1 MNPPSQSHGA
11 TGPPSRNASPART
24 DGAAGISAPF
34 IHRPIATALLT
45 AAIFLAGVVAFLQLP
60 TAPLPQVDFP
70 TINVSATLPGASPD
84 IMASAVAAPLERQLA
99 HIAALTEM
107 TSASYL
113 GSTNITLQFDLSR
126 NIDGAA
132 RDVQAAINAARA
144 NLPSNLPQNP
154 TYRKVNP
161 ADAPIL
167 IIALTSDTYSRGQL
181 YDAASTIMQ
190 QRLLQIEGVGQVNI
204 GGGALPAVRVE
215 INPTQ
220 LNNTGLSLEDVRA
233 MLSQQNANIPKGQV
247 SDERKTA
254 DILANDQLLK
264 AENYEP
270 LIVAYRNG
278 APVTLSDIASVRDS
292 VENIRA
298 AGYLNGKPA
307 IAVVIFR
314 QPGANIIQTVDR
326 VRGALPSLKASIPSA
341 MNMQIVLDRTT
352 TIRASVFEVERTL
365 IIAVVLVVLVVYVFL
380 RNGRATLIPAVV
392 VPTSLIGTFGVM
404 YLCGYSLDNLSL
416 MALTISTGFVVD
428 DAIVVIENVSRYL
441 EKGMRPVEAALKG
454 AREVGFTVLSISISL
469 VAVFTPILLMS
480 GIVGRLFR
488 EFAVTLSTAI
498 LVSLVISLTTTPMMC
513 ARLLRS
519 APAKA
524 TADKQSKKP
533 GRLSQLSESVFAW
546 IAEFYESSLQIV
558 LRHPAI
564 TLGVLIATI
573 AATGFLFVIAPKGFF
588 PQQDNGTIFGGM
600 QGSQDASFQTMQ
612 AAALRISDTIKTD
625 PAIAA
630 VVSFVGGTNGATNS
644 GFVYCALKPLNERK
658 ISSSQ
663 VINRLRPKL
672 ATIPGA
678 MTFLQ
683 AGQDVRIGGRQS
695 NAQYQYTIQSE
706 NLGDLVKWGPIVLA
720 EMRKLPGFT
729 DVNSDQQNAGLQAS
743 LSYDRQTAARL
754 GISAQLLDDTLYDAF
769 GQRQVSTMFTSL
781 NQYHVVMEVD
791 SQFWQSPTG
800 LDAIYI
806 RPAQP
811 TPTPSGSGASTAT
824 AGSQPTP
831 APGTS
836 VTTSSAVGSSPTPA
850 ALITATPS
858 ATPLVS
864 QATATV
870 SSTTTSSQVTP
881 APTAFATSSSTS
893 TTSQPTPAPSV
904 ATASSTPATFQ
915 PTAAPTVAA
924 TLSIS
929 PAPYQP
935 ITGPGAVPSLS
946 NMVASFQVSPTP
958 TATPT
963 LSAQATPSA
972 NAVAQSSGGGGS
984 STPTPS
990 PTPVVPLSAVASYQP
1005 TTAPIAVNHQGQF
1018 PSVTISFNLAGGMA
1032 LSDAVAAVQQMQQR
1046 VGMPSAVHG
1055 SFSGT
1060 AQAFETSLAGE
1071 PFLILAALVAVYI
1084 VLGILY
1090 ESYIHPITILSTLP
1104 SAGVGAL
1111 LALML
1116 FRTDLSVIAIIGILL
1131 LIGIVKKNAILMVD
1145 FALEAERARG
1155 MRPRDAIY
1163 QACLLRFR
1171 PILMTTTAALFGALP
1186 LIISTGMGS
1195 ELRRPLGITIVG
1207 GLIFS
1212 QALTLYTT
1220 PVVYLYFD
1228 RLREWWESRRRET
1241 VGALQPV
1248 LGLRDAT

>member
-1 MNPPSQSHGA
+1 MN
-11 TGPPSRNASPART
+11 
-24 DGAAGISAPF
+24 ISAPF
-34 IHRPIATALLT
+34 IRRPIATVLLT
-45 AAIFLAGVVAFLQLP
+45 AAVALAGLVAFLQLP

-84 IMASAVAAPLERQLA
+84 IMASAVAAPLERQFA
-99 HIAALTEM
+99 HIAGVTEM

-113 GSTNITLQFDLSR
+113 GTTTITLQFDLSR

-167 IIALTSDTYSRGQL
+167 IVALTSDVYSRGQL
-181 YDAASTIMQ
+181 YDAASTIIQ
-190 QRLLQIEGVGQVNI
+190 QRLLQIGGVGQVNI
-204 GGGALPAVRVE
+204 GGGALPGVRVE
-215 INPTQ
+215 INPTE
-220 LNNTGLSLEDVRA
+220 LNNTGLSLEDVRT
-233 MLSQQNANIPKGQV
+233 MLSQQNANMPKGQL
-247 SDERKTA
+247 SDERTTA

-264 AENYEP
+264 AKEYAP

-278 APVTLSDIASVRDS
+278 APVRLSDIATVRDS

-307 IAVVIFR
+307 IPVVIFR

-326 VRGALPSLKASIPSA
+326 VRAALPSLKASIPA
-341 MNMQIVLDRTT
+341 AINMQIVLDRTT

-365 IIAVVLVVLVVYVFL
+365 VIAIMLVVLVVFVFL

-392 VPTSLIGTFGVM
+392 VPTSLIATFGVM
-404 YLCGYSLDNLSL
+404 YLFGYSLDNLSL

-441 EKGMRPVEAALKG
+441 EQGMQPMQAALKG
-454 AREVGFTVLSISISL
+454 AREVGFTVLSISVSL
-469 VAVFTPILLMS
+469 VAVFTPILLMG

-498 LVSLVISLTTTPMMC
+498 LVSLAISLTTTPMMC
-513 ARLLRS
+513 ARLLRPTR
-519 APAKA
+519 A
-524 TADKQSKKP
+524 SKKP
-533 GRLSQLSESVFAW
+533 DDVAAANTAIQRLGYSGRIAQLGENAFAWMSES
-546 IAEFYESSLQIV
+546 YRRSLQIV
-558 LRHPAI
+558 LRHPVI
-564 TLGVLIATI
+564 TLAVLIATI
-573 AATGFLFVIAPKGFF
+573 AATGYLFVTVPKGFF
-588 PQQDNGTIFGGM
+588 PLQDNGTVFGGM
-600 QGSQDASFQTMQ
+600 QGSQDASFQAMQ
-612 AAALRISDTIKTD
+612 QAALRVNDTIKID
-625 PAIAA
+625 PAVSS
-630 VVSFVGGTNGATNS
+630 VVTFVGGNGATNS
-644 GFVYCALKPLNERK
+644 GFVYVALKPLEERK

-672 ATIPGA
+672 AGVPGA

-683 AGQDVRIGGRQS
+683 AGQDLRIGGRQS

-706 NLGDLVKWGPIVLA
+706 NLSDLVKWGPIVLA

-754 GISAQLLDDTLYDAF
+754 GISAQILDDTLYDAF

-791 SQFWQSPTG
+791 PQFWQDPEG
-800 LDAIYI
+800 LNAIYI
-806 RPAQP
+806 RPASSPTPIPFSMPGSSQLASALTVGTTLSSLTSSQPAPVAIP
-811 TPTPSGSGASTAT
+811 TPTPSPGTLPDPNALLVAS
-824 AGSQPTP
+824 P
-831 APGTS
+831 APTASPG
-836 VTTSSAVGSSPTPA
+836 VLNAV
-850 ALITATPS
+850 
-858 ATPLVS
+858 
-864 QATATV
+864 V
-870 SSTTTSSQVTP
+870 SSTTSTP
-881 APTAFATSSSTS
+881 IATAIPSTI
-893 TTSQPTPAPSV
+893 
-904 ATASSTPATFQ
+904 TASSTTAVTTLQVNPLPIAIATPASTPAGLQ
-915 PTAAPTVAA
+915 LIPIPTPFATPAIAITSSTPVANA
-924 TLSIS
+924 
-929 PAPYQP
+929 
-935 ITGPGAVPSLS
+935 
-946 NMVASFQVSPTP
+946 VASSSGAGASSSPSPTP
-958 TATPT
+958 T
-963 LSAQATPSA
+963 S
-972 NAVAQSSGGGGS
+972 
-984 STPTPS
+984 
-990 PTPVVPLSAVASYQP
+990 VVPLSAVASYEP
-1005 TTAPIAVNHQGQF
+1005 TTAPIAMNHQGQF

-1032 LSDAVAAVQQMQQR
+1032 LGNAVTAIHQMQQR
-1046 VGMPSAVHG
+1046 IGMPSAVHG

-1060 AQAFETSLAGE
+1060 AEAFQASLAGE
-1071 PFLILAALVAVYI
+1071 PFLILAALIAVYI

-1090 ESYIHPITILSTLP
+1090 ESYIHPVTILSTLP
-1104 SAGVGAL
+1104 SASVGAL

-1116 FRTDLSVIAIIGILL
+1116 FHTELSVIAIIGLLL

-1145 FALEAERARG
+1145 FALEAERAEN
-1155 MRPRDAIY
+1155 MRPREAIF

-1186 LIISTGMGS
+1186 LIMSSGMGA
-1195 ELRRPLGITIVG
+1195 ELRRPLGIAIVG

-1212 QALTLYTT
+1212 QVLTLYTT

-1228 RLREWWESRRRET
+1228 RLRGWWASRRA
-1241 VGALQPV
+1241 VVVPPQAAF
-1248 LGLRDAT
+1248 GLSEAT

>member
-1 MNPPSQSHGA
+1 MN
-11 TGPPSRNASPART
+11 
-24 DGAAGISAPF
+24 ISAPF
-34 IHRPIATALLT
+34 IRRPIATVLLT
-45 AAIFLAGVVAFLQLP
+45 AAVALAGLVAFLQLP

-84 IMASAVAAPLERQLA
+84 IMASAVAAPLERQFA
-99 HIAALTEM
+99 HIAGVTEM

-113 GSTNITLQFDLSR
+113 GTTTITLQFDLSR

-167 IIALTSDTYSRGQL
+167 IVALTSDVYSRGQL
-181 YDAASTIMQ
+181 YDAASTIIQ

-204 GGGALPAVRVE
+204 GGGALPGVRVE

-220 LNNTGLSLEDVRA
+220 LNNTGLSLEDVRT
-233 MLSQQNANIPKGQV
+233 MLSQQNANMPKGQL
-247 SDERKTA
+247 SDERTTA

-264 AENYEP
+264 AKEYAP

-278 APVTLSDIASVRDS
+278 APVRLSDIASVRDS

-307 IAVVIFR
+307 IPVVIFR

-326 VRGALPSLKASIPSA
+326 VRAALPSLKASIPA
-341 MNMQIVLDRTT
+341 AINMQIVLDRTT

-365 IIAVVLVVLVVYVFL
+365 VIAIMLVVLVVFVFL
-380 RNGRATLIPAVV
+380 RSGRATLIPAVV
-392 VPTSLIGTFGVM
+392 VPTSLIATFGVM
-404 YLCGYSLDNLSL
+404 YLFGYSLDNLSL

-441 EKGMRPVEAALKG
+441 EQGMQPMQAALKG
-454 AREVGFTVLSISISL
+454 AREVGFTVLSISVSL
-469 VAVFTPILLMS
+469 VAVFTPILLMG

-498 LVSLVISLTTTPMMC
+498 LVSLAISLTTTPMMC
-513 ARLLRS
+513 ARLLRPTR
-519 APAKA
+519 A
-524 TADKQSKKP
+524 SKKP
-533 GRLSQLSESVFAW
+533 NDVAAANTATQHLGYSGRIAQLGENAFAWMSES
-546 IAEFYESSLQIV
+546 YRRSLQIV

-564 TLGVLIATI
+564 TLAVLIATI
-573 AATGFLFVIAPKGFF
+573 AATGYLFVTVPKGFF
-588 PQQDNGTIFGGM
+588 PLQDNGTVFGGM
-600 QGSQDASFQTMQ
+600 QGSQDASFQAMQ
-612 AAALRISDTIKTD
+612 QAALRVNDTIKVD
-625 PAIAA
+625 PAVSS
-630 VVSFVGGTNGATNS
+630 VVTFVGGNGATNS
-644 GFVYCALKPLNERK
+644 GFVYVALKPLEKRK

-672 ATIPGA
+672 AGVPGA

-683 AGQDVRIGGRQS
+683 AGQDLRIGGRQS

-706 NLGDLVKWGPIVLA
+706 TLSDLVKWGPIVLA
-720 EMRKLPGFT
+720 EMRKLAGFT

-754 GISAQLLDDTLYDAF
+754 GISAQILDDTLYDAF

-791 SQFWQSPTG
+791 PQFWQDPKG
-800 LDAIYI
+800 LNAIYI
-806 RPAQP
+806 RPASSP
-811 TPTPSGSGASTAT
+811 TPTPIA
-824 AGSQPTP
+824 
-831 APGTS
+831 APGSSQLGSALT
-836 VTTSSAVGSSPTPA
+836 VGTTSSSP
-850 ALITATPS
+850 
-858 ATPLVS
+858 
-864 QATATV
+864 
-870 SSTTTSSQVTP
+870 TSSQPAPVAILIPAPSPGTLPDPNALLLGSP
-881 APTAFATSSSTS
+881 APTASPGVLSAVVSSATSTPIATVIPSTI
-893 TTSQPTPAPSV
+893 
-904 ATASSTPATFQ
+904 TASSASAVTTLQLSPSPIAIATPASTPASLQ
-915 PTAAPTVAA
+915 LLPIPTPFAAPAIA
-924 TLSIS
+924 
-929 PAPYQP
+929 
-935 ITGPGAVPSLS
+935 ITGS
-946 NMVASFQVSPTP
+946 TP
-958 TATPT
+958 V
-963 LSAQATPSA
+963 A
-972 NAVAQSSGGGGS
+972 NAALSSGAGAS
-984 STPTPS
+984 SSPGPT
-990 PTPVVPLSAVASYQP
+990 PTPVVPLSAVASYEP

-1032 LSDAVAAVQQMQQR
+1032 LGNAVTAIQQMQQR
-1046 VGMPSAVHG
+1046 IGMPSAVHG

-1060 AQAFETSLAGE
+1060 AEAFQASLAGE
-1071 PFLILAALVAVYI
+1071 PFLILAALIAVYI

-1104 SAGVGAL
+1104 SASVGAL

-1116 FRTDLSVIAIIGILL
+1116 FHTELSVIAIIGLLL

-1145 FALEAERARG
+1145 FALEAERAEK
-1155 MRPRDAIY
+1155 MRPREAIY

-1186 LIISTGMGS
+1186 LIMSSGMGA

-1212 QALTLYTT
+1212 QVLTLYTT

-1228 RLREWWESRRRET
+1228 RLRDWWASRRAAI
-1241 VGALQPV
+1241 VPLQPAF
-1248 LGLRDAT
+1248 GLSDAT

>member
-1 MNPPSQSHGA
+1 MN
-11 TGPPSRNASPART
+11 
-24 DGAAGISAPF
+24 ISAPF
-34 IHRPIATALLT
+34 IRRPIATVLLT
-45 AAIFLAGVVAFLQLP
+45 AAVALAGLVAFLQLP

-84 IMASAVAAPLERQLA
+84 IMASAVAAPLERQFA
-99 HIAALTEM
+99 HIAGVTEM

-113 GSTNITLQFDLSR
+113 GTTTITLQFDLSR

-167 IIALTSDTYSRGQL
+167 IVALTSDVYSRGQL
-181 YDAASTIMQ
+181 YDAASTIIQ
-190 QRLLQIEGVGQVNI
+190 QRLLQIGGVGQVNI
-204 GGGALPAVRVE
+204 GGGALPGVRVE
-215 INPTQ
+215 INPTE
-220 LNNTGLSLEDVRA
+220 LNNTGLSLEDVRT
-233 MLSQQNANIPKGQV
+233 MLSQQNANMPKGQL
-247 SDERKTA
+247 SDERTTA

-264 AENYEP
+264 AKEYAP

-278 APVTLSDIASVRDS
+278 APVRLSDIATVRDS

-307 IAVVIFR
+307 IPVVIFR

-326 VRGALPSLKASIPSA
+326 VRAALPSLKASIPA
-341 MNMQIVLDRTT
+341 AINMQIVLDRTT

-365 IIAVVLVVLVVYVFL
+365 VIAIMLVVLVVFVFL

-392 VPTSLIGTFGVM
+392 VPTSLIATFGVM
-404 YLCGYSLDNLSL
+404 YLFGYSLDNLSL

-441 EKGMRPVEAALKG
+441 EQGMQPMQAALKG

-469 VAVFTPILLMS
+469 VAVFTPILLMG

-498 LVSLVISLTTTPMMC
+498 LVSLAISLTTTPMMC
-513 ARLLRS
+513 ARLLRPTR
-519 APAKA
+519 A
-524 TADKQSKKP
+524 SKKP
-533 GRLSQLSESVFAW
+533 DDVAAANTAIQRLGYSGRIAQLGENAFAWMSES
-546 IAEFYESSLQIV
+546 YRRSLQIV
-558 LRHPAI
+558 LRHPVI
-564 TLGVLIATI
+564 TLAVLIATI
-573 AATGFLFVIAPKGFF
+573 AATGYLFVTVPKGFF
-588 PQQDNGTIFGGM
+588 PLQDNGTVFGGM
-600 QGSQDASFQTMQ
+600 QGSQDASFQAMQ
-612 AAALRISDTIKTD
+612 QAALRVNDTIKID
-625 PAIAA
+625 PAVSS
-630 VVSFVGGTNGATNS
+630 VVTFVGGNGATNS
-644 GFVYCALKPLNERK
+644 GFVYVALKPLEERK

-672 ATIPGA
+672 AGVPGA

-683 AGQDVRIGGRQS
+683 AGQDLRIGGRQS

-706 NLGDLVKWGPIVLA
+706 NLSDLVKWGPVVLA

-754 GISAQLLDDTLYDAF
+754 GISAQILDDTLYDAF

-791 SQFWQSPTG
+791 PQFWQDPEG
-800 LDAIYI
+800 LNAIYI
-806 RPAQP
+806 RPASSPTPIPFSMPGSSQLASALTVGTTLSSLTSSQPAPVAIP
-811 TPTPSGSGASTAT
+811 TPTPSPGTLPDPNALLVAS
-824 AGSQPTP
+824 P
-831 APGTS
+831 APTASPG
-836 VTTSSAVGSSPTPA
+836 VLNAV
-850 ALITATPS
+850 
-858 ATPLVS
+858 
-864 QATATV
+864 V
-870 SSTTTSSQVTP
+870 SSTTSTPIATAIPSTITAGSTTAVTTLQVNPLPIAIATP
-881 APTAFATSSSTS
+881 ASTPAGLQLIPIPTPFAT
-893 TTSQPTPAPSV
+893 PAI
-904 ATASSTPATFQ
+904 AITSSTP
-915 PTAAPTVAA
+915 VANA
-924 TLSIS
+924 
-929 PAPYQP
+929 
-935 ITGPGAVPSLS
+935 
-946 NMVASFQVSPTP
+946 VASSSGAGASSSPSPTP
-958 TATPT
+958 T
-963 LSAQATPSA
+963 S
-972 NAVAQSSGGGGS
+972 
-984 STPTPS
+984 
-990 PTPVVPLSAVASYQP
+990 VVPLSAVASYEP
-1005 TTAPIAVNHQGQF
+1005 TTAPIAMNHQGQF

-1032 LSDAVAAVQQMQQR
+1032 LGNAVTAIHQMQQR
-1046 VGMPSAVHG
+1046 IGMPSAVHG

-1060 AQAFETSLAGE
+1060 AEAFQASLAGE
-1071 PFLILAALVAVYI
+1071 PFLILAALIAVYI

-1090 ESYIHPITILSTLP
+1090 ESYIHPVTILSTLP
-1104 SAGVGAL
+1104 SASVGAL

-1116 FRTDLSVIAIIGILL
+1116 FHTELSVIAIIGLLL

-1145 FALEAERARG
+1145 FALEAERAEN
-1155 MRPRDAIY
+1155 MRPREAIF

-1186 LIISTGMGS
+1186 LIMSSGMGA
-1195 ELRRPLGITIVG
+1195 ELRRPLGIAIVG

-1212 QALTLYTT
+1212 QVLTLYTT

-1228 RLREWWESRRRET
+1228 RLRGWWASRRA
-1241 VGALQPV
+1241 VVVPPQAAF
-1248 LGLRDAT
+1248 GLSEAT

>member
-1 MNPPSQSHGA
+1 MNAISD
-11 TGPPSRNASPART
+11 NARSE
-24 DGAAGISAPF
+24 GISAPF
-34 IHRPIATALLT
+34 IRRPIATALLT
-45 AAIFLAGVVAFLQLP
+45 AAIALAGFVAFLQLP

-70 TINVSATLPGASPD
+70 TINVSANLPGASPD
-84 IMASAVAAPLERQLA
+84 IMASAVAAPLERQFA
-99 HIAALTEM
+99 HIASLSEM

-113 GSTNITLQFDLSR
+113 GSTSITLQFDLNR

-161 ADAPIL
+161 ADAPI
-167 IIALTSDTYSRGQL
+167 IIVALTSDTYSRGQL

-190 QRLLQIEGVGQVNI
+190 QRLLQIEGVGQVNV
-204 GGGALPAVRVE
+204 GGGALPGVRVD

-220 LNNTGLSLEDVRA
+220 LNNTGLTLEDVRA
-233 MLSQQNANIPKGQV
+233 MLSQQNANIPKGQLA
-247 SDERKTA
+247 DERKTA

-264 AENYEP
+264 AKDYEP

-298 AGYLNGKPA
+298 AGYLNGKAA
-307 IAVVIFR
+307 IPLVIFR

-326 VRGALPSLKASIPSA
+326 VKAALPSLKASMPAAI
-341 MNMQIVLDRTT
+341 NMQVVLDRTQ

-365 IIAVVLVVLVVYVFL
+365 VIAILLVVLVVFLFL

-428 DAIVVIENVSRYL
+428 DAIVVIENVTRHL
-441 EKGMRPVEAALKG
+441 EQGVRPMQAALKG
-454 AREVGFTVLSISISL
+454 AREVGFTVLSISLSL
-469 VAVFTPILLMS
+469 VAVFTPILLMG

-513 ARLLRS
+513 ARLLRQDRQ
-519 APAKA
+519 AKA
-524 TADKQSKKP
+524 P
-533 GRLSQLSESVFAW
+533 GPISRLTENVFAW
-546 IAEFYESSLQIV
+546 ISNRYRGSLQVV
-558 LRHPAI
+558 LQHPAI

-573 AATGFLFVIAPKGFF
+573 AATGYLFMVVPKGFF
-588 PQQDNGTIFGGM
+588 PQQDNGTVFGGM
-600 QGSQDASFQTMQ
+600 QGSQDTSFQAMQ
-612 AAALRISDTIKTD
+612 DAALRVNNAIKID
-625 PAIAA
+625 PAVAA
-630 VVSFVGGTNGATNS
+630 VINFVGGNSATNS
-644 GFVYCALKPLNERK
+644 GFVYVALKPLNERK
-658 ISSSQ
+658 VSSSE
-663 VINRLRPKL
+663 VINRVRPKL
-672 ATIPGA
+672 GAIPGA

-706 NLGDLVKWGPIVLA
+706 NLQDLVKWGPIVLA
-720 EMRKLPGFT
+720 EMRKLRGFT

-743 LSYDRQTAARL
+743 LTYDRQTAARL
-754 GISAQLLDDTLYDAF
+754 GISAQLIDDTLYDAF

-791 SQFWQSPTG
+791 PQYWQSPTG
-800 LDAIYI
+800 LDSIYI
-806 RPAQP
+806 RPNTTAASVAPSPSPTPTAGASSAITASTSQNAAPPTPIPAPSVASPFPTVGPIAAPTPPTPFPGFVP
-811 TPTPSGSGASTAT
+811 TPTPA
-824 AGSQPTP
+824 
-831 APGTS
+831 
-836 VTTSSAVGSSPTPA
+836 AV
-850 ALITATPS
+850 ATPS
-858 ATPLVS
+858 ATP
-864 QATATV
+864 T
-870 SSTTTSSQVTP
+870 
-881 APTAFATSSSTS
+881 PTASTIFAATQPTPVVSGTATSSLTLPST
-893 TTSQPTPAPSV
+893 AV
-904 ATASSTPATFQ
+904 GASSTLF
-915 PTAAPTVAA
+915 
-924 TLSIS
+924 
-929 PAPYQP
+929 
-935 ITGPGAVPSLS
+935 
-946 NMVASFQVSPTP
+946 ASS
-958 TATPT
+958 
-963 LSAQATPSA
+963 QATPSA
-972 NAVAQSSGGGGS
+972 SAATTSSTIVATPTPTAIAVATLSTTPANLLLVPTTSPTPAPWSFVPAPQATPASNAVASTSDSGGG

-990 PTPVVPLSAVASYQP
+990 PTPVVPLSAIASYQP

-1032 LSDAVAAVQQMQQR
+1032 LSDAVAAIQQMQQR
-1046 VGMPSAVHG
+1046 IAMPGTVHG

-1060 AQAFETSLAGE
+1060 AQAFQTSLAGE
-1071 PFLILAALVAVYI
+1071 PLLILAALVAVYI

-1104 SAGVGAL
+1104 SAGVGAV
-1111 LALML
+1111 LALMISH
-1116 FRTDLSVIAIIGILL
+1116 TDLSVIGIIGILL

-1145 FALEAERARG
+1145 FALEAERAQG
-1155 MRPRDAIY
+1155 MRPREAIY
-1163 QACLLRFR
+1163 QACLLRLR

-1228 RLREWWESRRRET
+1228 RLREWWESRKQQT
-1241 VGALQPV
+1241 LVSPHAT
-1248 LGLRDAT
+1248 LGVPDAI

>member
-1 MNPPSQSHGA
+1 
-11 TGPPSRNASPART
+11 
-24 DGAAGISAPF
+24 
-34 IHRPIATALLT
+34 
-45 AAIFLAGVVAFLQLP
+45 V
-60 TAPLPQVDFP
+60 
-70 TINVSATLPGASPD
+70 
-84 IMASAVAAPLERQLA
+84 
-99 HIAALTEM
+99 
-107 TSASYL
+107 
-113 GSTNITLQFDLSR
+113 
-126 NIDGAA
+126 
-132 RDVQAAINAARA
+132 
-144 NLPSNLPQNP
+144 
-154 TYRKVNP
+154 
-161 ADAPIL
+161 
-167 IIALTSDTYSRGQL
+167 
-181 YDAASTIMQ
+181 
-190 QRLLQIEGVGQVNI
+190 
-204 GGGALPAVRVE
+204 GGGALPGVRVD

-220 LNNTGLSLEDVRA
+220 LNNTGLTLEDVRA
-233 MLSQQNANIPKGQV
+233 MLSQQNANIPKGQL

-264 AENYEP
+264 AKDYEP

-278 APVTLSDIASVRDS
+278 APVRLSDIASVRDS

-307 IAVVIFR
+307 IPLVIFR

-326 VRGALPSLKASIPSA
+326 VKAALPSLKASMPAAI
-341 MNMQIVLDRTT
+341 NMQVVLDRTQ
-352 TIRASVFEVERTL
+352 TIRASVHEVERTL
-365 IIAVVLVVLVVYVFL
+365 IIAVLLVVLVVFLFL

-441 EKGMRPVEAALKG
+441 EQGVRPMQAALKG
-454 AREVGFTVLSISISL
+454 AREVGFTVLSISLSL
-469 VAVFTPILLMS
+469 VAVFTPILLMG

-519 APAKA
+519 ASAKA
-524 TADKQSKKP
+524 AADRQSRKQ
-533 GRLSQLSESVFAW
+533 GRLARLSENVFAW
-546 IAEFYESSLQIV
+546 ILELYKRSLQIV

-573 AATGFLFVIAPKGFF
+573 AATGFLFITVPKGFF
-588 PQQDNGTIFGGM
+588 PQQDNGTVFGGM
-600 QGSQDASFQTMQ
+600 QGSQDASFQAMQ
-612 AAALRISDTIKTD
+612 GAALEVSNAIKTD
-625 PAIAA
+625 PAVAS
-630 VVSFVGGTNGATNS
+630 VVNFVGGNSATNS
-644 GFVYCALKPLNERK
+644 GFVYVALKPLNERK
-658 ISSSQ
+658 TSSSE
-663 VINRLRPKL
+663 VINRVRPKL
-672 ATIPGA
+672 TAVHGA

-706 NLGDLVKWGPIVLA
+706 NLQDLVKWGPMVLA
-720 EMRKLPGFT
+720 EMRKLHGFA

-743 LSYDRQTAARL
+743 LTYDRQTAARL
-754 GISAQLLDDTLYDAF
+754 GISAQLIDDTLYDAF

-791 SQFWQSPTG
+791 PQYWQSPTG

-806 RPAQP
+806 RPNTTPATTGTSPSPAPTGGATSSNTISTSQSPPALTPIPIPSVASPSPTVGPIAGPTPPMLFPGYVPTPTPAAVATPSAIPTATVSTTVASTQPSSVSNAISSSTLALTSVGASSRTLTNSQP
-811 TPTPSGSGASTAT
+811 TPTAN
-824 AGSQPTP
+824 
-831 APGTS
+831 
-836 VTTSSAVGSSPTPA
+836 
-850 ALITATPS
+850 L
-858 ATPLVS
+858 
-864 QATATV
+864 
-870 SSTTTSSQVTP
+870 
-881 APTAFATSSSTS
+881 
-893 TTSQPTPAPSV
+893 
-904 ATASSTPATFQ
+904 
-915 PTAAPTVAA
+915 AA

-929 PAPYQP
+929 
-935 ITGPGAVPSLS
+935 V
-946 NMVASFQVSPTP
+946 TP
-958 TATPT
+958 TSVPLAV
-963 LSAQATPSA
+963 ATPSTTPA
-972 NAVAQSSGGGGS
+972 TIQLLPTTTPTPVPSSAIAAATAQSTPASNAVASTSDSGAGS
-984 STPTPS
+984 MPTPS
-990 PTPVVPLSAVASYQP
+990 PTPVVPLSAIASYQP
-1005 TTAPIAVNHQGQF
+1005 TTAPIGVNHQGQF
-1018 PSVTISFNLAGGMA
+1018 PAVTISFNLAGGMA
-1032 LSDAVAAVQQMQQR
+1032 LSDAVTEIQQMQQR
-1046 VGMPSAVHG
+1046 IRMPATVHG

-1060 AQAFETSLAGE
+1060 AQAFQSSLAGE

-1104 SAGVGAL
+1104 SAGVGAA
-1111 LALML
+1111 LALMI
-1116 FRTDLSVIAIIGILL
+1116 FHTDLNVIAIIGILL

-1145 FALEAERARG
+1145 FALEAERAQR
-1155 MRPRDAIY
+1155 MRPREAIY

-1186 LIISTGMGS
+1186 LILSTGMGA

-1228 RLREWWESRRRET
+1228 RLREWWENRHRHT
-1241 VGALQPV
+1241 FVQPDAAL
-1248 LGLRDAT
+1248 GITDAI